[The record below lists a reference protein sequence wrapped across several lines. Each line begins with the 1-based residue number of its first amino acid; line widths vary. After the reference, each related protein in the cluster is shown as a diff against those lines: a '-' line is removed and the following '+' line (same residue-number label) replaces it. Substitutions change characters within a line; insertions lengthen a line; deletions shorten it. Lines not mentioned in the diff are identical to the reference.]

1 MKSVVGLLEMA
12 MMVQQSR
19 SHSWARCV
27 DYHAEITGLDYDE
40 NECTG
45 WIRGWEFNGVDFG
58 QDRGINYQVGVG
70 SGQNLCQSTLSGSA
84 DSDYG
89 YANTDKIAQYKVGET
104 VRLVWPA
111 KNHANYEC
119 FGNIPDTSMKLYM
132 SPTVNPTGD
141 LSNSGSDNMIGLG
154 YELVHDW
161 HDGCTPGSD
170 GCGFMNCPRFCENT
184 DRATC
189 FGDFVVPAVDTSG
202 YYTFVWYWIFNPGSP
217 YISCYEAYIDSEA
230 VSDDDNAEDTFDASS
245 GSDTAT
251 VSQYQTQMPICVSG
265 MEYDAAE
272 IEEFVCSQFQSEVD
286 CDNIEITSVSTSDDG
301 FDLTVLIYHDS
312 ASREITSIAWAGA
325 TWYKSPFCTDLE
337 QLEGSDGQEVE
348 CVNCLDT
355 ITYALYTSSSVGNN
369 VQIVM
374 VMVVVLSTLLSK
386 W

>member
-45 WIRGWEFNGVDFG
+45 WIRGWEFNSIDFG

-84 DSDYG
+84 DNDYG

-132 SPTVNPTGD
+132 DKGNVNPTAD
-141 LSNSGSDNMIGLG
+141 LTNSGSDNMIGLG

-189 FGDFVVPAVDTSG
+189 FGDFVVPEVDTSG

-230 VSDDDNAEDTFDASS
+230 VSGDDEDAFDESS

-251 VSQYQTQMPICVSG
+251 VSQYQTQMPICVTG
-265 MEYDAAE
+265 MEYDADE

-286 CDNIEITSVSTSDDG
+286 CANIEITSVSTSDDG

-312 ASREITSIAWAGA
+312 ANRDITSIAWAGA
-325 TWYKSPFCTDLE
+325 TWYKSPFCEDLE
-337 QLEGSDGQEVE
+337 QLEGTDGQDVE

-355 ITYALYTSSSVGNN
+355 ITYALYTSSSLRNN
-369 VQIVM
+369 VQIGM

>member
-1 MKSVVGLLEMA
+1 
-12 MMVQQSR
+12 
-19 SHSWARCV
+19 
-27 DYHAEITGLDYDE
+27 
-40 NECTG
+40 
-45 WIRGWEFNGVDFG
+45 
-58 QDRGINYQVGVG
+58 
-70 SGQNLCQSTLSGSA
+70 
-84 DSDYG
+84 
-89 YANTDKIAQYKVGET
+89 
-104 VRLVWPA
+104 
-111 KNHANYEC
+111 
-119 FGNIPDTSMKLYM
+119 
-132 SPTVNPTGD
+132 
-141 LSNSGSDNMIGLG
+141 
-154 YELVHDW
+154 
-161 HDGCTPGSD
+161 
-170 GCGFMNCPRFCENT
+170 
-184 DRATC
+184 
-189 FGDFVVPAVDTSG
+189 VPAVDTSG